1 MGALYQ
7 IVLLNIAMYFASV
20 MHTTSRSM
28 PLMPVDLTLGFTELS
43 LNISNFKNHKPYN
56 LPVRERYRFKNGV
69 HKLWVHVTDKPLSP
83 HSNTNPRSEIRTE
96 GYDYSRGDASNVK
109 IYVDG
114 VQVYEA
120 PGHGGSSH
128 YSKFG
133 VYTQH
138 DPSCYME
145 SRWKNIRGL
154 TKSS

>member
-56 LPVRERYRFKNGV
+56 LPVRERYRFKNRV

-96 GYDYSRGDASNVK
+96 GYDYSRGVWQFEGQGFVPKDTSGCPSAAGAKAGLEAAAS
-109 IYVDG
+109 
-114 VQVYEA
+114 Q
-120 PGHGGSSH
+120 
-128 YSKFG
+128 
-133 VYTQH
+133 
-138 DPSCYME
+138 
-145 SRWKNIRGL
+145 
-154 TKSS
+154 